1 MKFVLVI
8 LVVLAGV
15 WLWRRNRA
23 EEARDEAEAAAQA
36 QAGRA
41 SQPPPAVQQAPAEM
55 VSCRHCGLHLPAA
68 DAVAGTQGPYCSQDH
83 LRRHE
88 A

>member
-23 EEARDEAEAAAQA
+23 EEARDEAEADRARAQQTPA
-36 QAGRA
+36 
-41 SQPPPAVQQAPAEM
+41 PPPAVQAPAEM

-68 DAVAGTQGPYCSQDH
+68 DAVTGTQGVYCSSEHQRH
-83 LRRHE
+83 HE

>member
-23 EEARDEAEAAAQA
+23 EDKREEAETAAQA
-36 QAGRA
+36 
-41 SQPPPAVQQAPAEM
+41 PKPKPPAVQAPTEV

-68 DAVAGTQGPYCSQDH
+68 DAVAGSQGPYCSQDH

>member
-23 EEARDEAEAAAQA
+23 EDARDEAEAAQA
-36 QAGRA
+36 QARRA
-41 SQPPPAVQQAPAEM
+41 PQPPPAVQAPAEM

>member
-23 EEARDEAEAAAQA
+23 EDARDEAEAAARA
-36 QAGRA
+36 QKPK
-41 SQPPPAVQQAPAEM
+41 PPPAVQAPAEM

-68 DAVAGTQGPYCSQDH
+68 DAVAGSQGPYCSQDH

>member
-23 EEARDEAEAAAQA
+23 EDARDEAEAAAQA
-36 QAGRA
+36 QARQA
-41 SQPPPAVQQAPAEM
+41 PKPTPAVQAPTEM

-68 DAVAGTQGPYCSQDH
+68 DAVTGTQGHYCSADH
-83 LRRHE
+83 LRQHE

>member
-23 EEARDEAEAAAQA
+23 EDARDEAEAAAQA
-36 QAGRA
+36 HKAPKH
-41 SQPPPAVQQAPAEM
+41 PPVVRVPTEV

-68 DAVAGTQGPYCSQDH
+68 DAVAGTQGAYCSQEH
-83 LRRHE
+83 LRQHE

>member
-23 EEARDEAEAAAQA
+23 EEARDEAEADRARAQQTPA
-36 QAGRA
+36 
-41 SQPPPAVQQAPAEM
+41 PPPAVQAPAEM
-55 VSCRHCGLHLPAA
+55 VSCQHCGLHLPAA
-68 DAVAGTQGPYCSQDH
+68 DAVAGTRGVYCSSEHQRH
-83 LRRHE
+83 HE

>member
-23 EEARDEAEAAAQA
+23 EDARDEAEAAARA
-36 QAGRA
+36 QKPK
-41 SQPPPAVQQAPAEM
+41 PPPAVQAPAEM

-68 DAVAGTQGPYCSQDH
+68 DAVAGAQGPYCSQDH
-83 LRRHE
+83 RRRHE